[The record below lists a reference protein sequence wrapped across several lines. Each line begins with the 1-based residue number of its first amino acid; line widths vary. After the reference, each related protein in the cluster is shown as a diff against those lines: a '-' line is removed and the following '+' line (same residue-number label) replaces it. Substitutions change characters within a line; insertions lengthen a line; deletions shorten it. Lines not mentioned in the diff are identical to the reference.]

1 MNEANAKG
9 FTPLML
15 CPGAFVFLQRSGV
28 LCLQVLLSAGA
39 LVNIRN
45 SSGKNALEYYL
56 TESRPLR
63 RPRKNVMILLYA
75 AGEKVNPVTVGTP
88 DWFRMQ
94 NGEKEFDIDTYLEL
108 THSKLCLRHMCREKI
123 RTRLIEM
130 NPYLHLLERIPRLG
144 LPSML
149 TSYLLFHVNLNEHA
163 DRYDSDSAAS

>member
-1 MNEANAKG
+1 MNVSDMFGNTALINAARSGYYKLVDILLQAGADVNEANAKG

-15 CPGAFVFLQRSGV
+15 CPGACVLFERPAV

-56 TESRPLR
+56 TECI

-88 DWFRMQ
+88 EWFREES
-94 NGEKEFDIDTYLEL
+94 GEN
-108 THSKLCLRHMCREKI
+108 RH
-123 RTRLIEM
+123 
-130 NPYLHLLERIPRLG
+130 
-144 LPSML
+144 
-149 TSYLLFHVNLNEHA
+149 
-163 DRYDSDSAAS
+163 